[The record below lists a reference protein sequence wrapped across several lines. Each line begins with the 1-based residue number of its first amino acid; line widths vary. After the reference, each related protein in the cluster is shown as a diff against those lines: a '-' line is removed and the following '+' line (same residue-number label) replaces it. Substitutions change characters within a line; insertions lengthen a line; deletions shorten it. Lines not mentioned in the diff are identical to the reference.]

1 MHAAWNTW
9 QRVGLSKRL
18 PRGFDRTELTD
29 LGERDGL
36 TESHRGLESESSCD
50 LVVPLLDLLTLELV
64 VELEVVSEALLVGV
78 SNNPDLQP
86 NIH

>member
-1 MHAAWNTW
+1 M
-9 QRVGLSKRL
+9 
-18 PRGFDRTELTD
+18 
-29 LGERDGL
+29 
-36 TESHRGLESESSCD
+36 
-50 LVVPLLDLLTLELV
+50 LDLLTLELV